1 MLAEIAR
8 PITLVLCILSLYAV
22 FHSAF
27 LVPASNVEQRI
38 EDTLAPLAL
47 AAGIALVSGLIF
59 REAMPKPSARSA
71 RLSAT
76 LPVQMFCWASG
87 IMLILFL
94 VSWYLEAHCIFY
106 RDVRIWG

>member
-8 PITLVLCILSLYAV
+8 PIVLVLCILSLYAV
-22 FHSAF
+22 FHAAF
-27 LVPASNVEQRI
+27 LVPASTLDQRMF
-38 EDTLAPLAL
+38 DSLGLLVP

-59 REAMPKPSARSA
+59 REAAAKPAENP
-71 RLSAT
+71 RLIST
-76 LPVQMFCWASG
+76 LPVQMFCWASA

-106 RDVRIWG
+106 RDIRIWG